1 MNKTDRHCNK
11 YNDDWIIENY
21 LNYSSYEKVAQAHN
35 ELFGTDIKSI
45 AMKGHCRKLGL
56 NKPRQ
61 HPEYTEKEFQWLT
74 ENYPLL
80 GVNETLKQFNEKFEN
95 KRTRSAI
102 RNFGHLYCDNVREDV
117 ANANKVKYATR
128 IKNPGDI
135 RLEVG
140 RWVMK
145 KEDGT
150 WDQASRVIYEKNFGP
165 IPKNYSVI
173 FLDNNINNLD
183 PENLLAIPRKY
194 LGLLSQYNLKSVS
207 KEITLAGVEWCKL
220 YELLKEKGV
229 IKKGDIQ

>member
-1 MNKTDRHCNK
+1 MNKTDRHCHT
-11 YNDDWIIENY
+11 YNDKWILENY
-21 LNYSSYEKVAQAHN
+21 LNYSSYKKVAQAHN
-35 ELFGTDIKSI
+35 ELFNTDIT
-45 AMKGHCRKLGL
+45 AATMKGHCRKIGL
-56 NKPRQ
+56 KKPRKYA
-61 HPEYTEKEFQWLT
+61 EYTEEEFQWLT

-80 GVNETLKQFNEKFEN
+80 GVNETLEQFNKKFEN

-102 RNFGHLYCDNVREDV
+102 RNFGHNYCDNVKDDV
-117 ANANKVKYATR
+117 ATKNKVKYSTR
-128 IKNPGDI
+128 IKTTGTL

-150 WDQASRVIYEKNFGP
+150 WDQASRVIYENNFGP

-173 FLDNNINNLD
+173 FLDNDVNNLD
-183 PENLLAIPRKY
+183 PENLLAVPHKY
-194 LGLLSQYNLKSVS
+194 LGLLNLYNLKSVS

-220 YELLKEKGV
+220 YEILKEKGV